1 MSKPVKSVVKL
12 QVKGGQANP
21 APPVG
26 TALGPHG
33 IKLQEFCIKF
43 NDATREQ
50 MGEVVPVEV
59 TIYEDRTFDFV
70 LKISPVSALIKK
82 ELKLAKGSATPNKAK
97 VAKLTKAQVAAIAEK
112 KLPDLNAFNLEA
124 AIKIVEGTARSM
136 GIEITE

>member
-1 MSKPVKSVVKL
+1 MSKSVKSVVKL

-43 NDATREQ
+43 NDATRDQ
-50 MGEVVPVEV
+50 IGEVVPVEV
-59 TIYEDRTFDFV
+59 TIYEDRTFEFI

-82 ELKLAKGSATPNKAK
+82 ELKLNKGSATPNKTK
-97 VAKLTKAQVAAIAEK
+97 VGKLTKAQVAGIAEK

-124 AIKIVEGTARSM
+124 ATKIVEGTARSM

>member
-1 MSKPVKSVVKL
+1 MSKPIKSVVKL

-59 TIYEDRTFDFV
+59 TIYEDRTFDFI

-82 ELKLAKGSATPNKAK
+82 ELKLAKGSATPNKTK
-97 VAKLTKAQVAAIAEK
+97 VGKLTQAQVTAIAEK
-112 KLPDLNAFNLEA
+112 KLPDLNAFNLDA

>member
-1 MSKPVKSVVKL
+1 MSKPIKSVVKL

-43 NDATREQ
+43 NDATRDQ

-59 TIYEDRTFDFV
+59 TIYEDRTFDFI

-82 ELKLAKGSATPNKAK
+82 ELKLAKGSAIPNKSK
-97 VAKLTKAQVAAIAEK
+97 VGKLTKSQVAAIAEK
-112 KLPDLNAFNLEA
+112 KLPDLNAFSLEA
-124 AIKIVEGTARSM
+124 AMKVVEGTARSM
-136 GIEITE
+136 GVEITE

>member
-1 MSKPVKSVVKL
+1 MSKLVKSVVKL

-97 VAKLTKAQVAAIAEK
+97 VGKLTKAQVSAIAEK

>member
-1 MSKPVKSVVKL
+1 MSKSVKSVVKL

-43 NDATREQ
+43 NDATRDQ

-59 TIYEDRTFDFV
+59 TIYEDRTFDFI

-82 ELKLAKGSATPNKAK
+82 ELKLNKGSATPNKTK
-97 VAKLTKAQVAAIAEK
+97 VGKLTKAQVAEIAEK
-112 KLPDLNAFNLEA
+112 KLPDLNAFNLESA
-124 AIKIVEGTARSM
+124 TKIVEGTARSM

>member
-1 MSKPVKSVVKL
+1 MSKPIKSVVKL

-43 NDATREQ
+43 NDATRDQ

-59 TIYEDRTFDFV
+59 TIYEDRTFDFI

-97 VAKLTKAQVAAIAEK
+97 VGRLTRAQVEAIAEK

-124 AIKIVEGTARSM
+124 AMKVVEGTARSM
-136 GIEITE
+136 GVEITE